1 MKINITDTAKE
12 QLKKALSSRKDN
24 KPLRIYIASFGWGG
38 PSFGLALDE
47 QKENDVTYKVDDI
60 TFVMEEDID
69 KNFDSFTIDYSNS
82 WIRRGFS
89 VIPDRKIST
98 CWWFK

>member
-1 MKINITDTAKE
+1 MKIKITDIAKE
-12 QLKKALSSRKDN
+12 QLLKALSSREDN

-47 QKENDVTYKVDDI
+47 PKEDDVKYEVDDF
-60 TFVMEEDID
+60 TFVMEEHID
-69 KNFDSFTIDYSNS
+69 ETFNSFTIDYSNS

-89 VIPDRKIST
+89 VIPDRNVST
-98 CWWFK
+98 C